1 MRPPRE
7 TIQPRSALAK
17 AMAGLTSRARGA
29 AAGGAFVRARARG
42 AGADREACCFARSS
56 KSSSSSSSDEDEDD
70 TSAAEA
76 GAGAGAGAGTDAFLP
91 FFLDFFVVPGLC
103 SSASSDARRS
113 AAAWSAAAWR
123 AAVSSAAPSPAPPPP
138 VPPPRAARRFA
149 MRFWT
154 PIAASAKAS
163 SATTTQSSPS
173 FMSVLSS
180 FSAVLWPFLPHFA
193 RWPCSLSAIATGTN
207 KALLNSGES
216 FRIID
221 CDR

>member
-76 GAGAGAGAGTDAFLP
+76 GAGAGAGA
-91 FFLDFFVVPGLC
+91 
-103 SSASSDARRS
+103 SA
-113 AAAWSAAAWR
+113 
-123 AAVSSAAPSPAPPPP
+123 
-138 VPPPRAARRFA
+138 
-149 MRFWT
+149 
-154 PIAASAKAS
+154 PIAAIIL
-163 SATTTQSSPS
+163 ATYLRGALRCVRCAARARELVEG
-173 FMSVLSS
+173 SVCG
-180 FSAVLWPFLPHFA
+180 PREGPQ
-193 RWPCSLSAIATGTN
+193 
-207 KALLNSGES
+207 ALQRCE
-216 FRIID
+216 R
-221 CDR
+221 

>member
-1 MRPPRE
+1 MNCARPSCWSAPWRYSSSSLSSASASFAVRDGG
-7 TIQPRSALAK
+7 TRCASGALRVAFGCFVRSNAL
-17 AMAGLTSRARGA
+17 T
-29 AAGGAFVRARARG
+29 GAFVVRSVGASSRAG
-42 AGADREACCFARSS
+42 
-56 KSSSSSSSDEDEDD
+56 
-70 TSAAEA
+70 